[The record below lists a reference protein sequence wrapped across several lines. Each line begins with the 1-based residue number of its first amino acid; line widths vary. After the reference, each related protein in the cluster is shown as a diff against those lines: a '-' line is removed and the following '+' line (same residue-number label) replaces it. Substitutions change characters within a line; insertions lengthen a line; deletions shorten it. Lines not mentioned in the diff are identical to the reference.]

1 MLWIG
6 GALIMGFFILLIDSK
21 VFTSFS
27 FVIYVIVMGLLLGV
41 LIFGDEAKGAK
52 SWFELGS
59 FKVQPSEFGKFAT
72 CLVVANVMSREEFKM
87 MRFSSF
93 IKIGILLGIP
103 VLLIL
108 LQPDAGS
115 ALVYSSFILVMY
127 REGMHGSL
135 LLLCF
140 IIVMTL
146 IFTLLYPPIIIYS
159 LIIIGSLI
167 AFLYYRK
174 NKHEFYQAILWTI
187 GSFLFLLFLKWL
199 LDWTTA
205 TEQLLLLSYLSTC
218 CVGIYFI
225 YRRKM
230 YTILLVIL
238 ASWLCIGATIGVDS
252 VFEKLPRHQQD
263 RINDLLGIKND
274 LANAGYNVF
283 QSKIAIGSGG
293 FAGKGFLEG
302 TQTKYN
308 FVPEQSTDFIFCTIG
323 EEWGFLGSVVVI
335 ALWAYFIIR
344 IIHLAERQ
352 RSCFSRVYGYGVASI
367 LFFHLAVNIGMTIGL
382 APVIGIPLPLFSYGG
397 SSLWAFTI
405 LIFIFLRFDA
415 NRLQVFR

>member
-1 MLWIG
+1 
-6 GALIMGFFILLIDSK
+6 
-21 VFTSFS
+21 
-27 FVIYVIVMGLLLGV
+27 
-41 LIFGDEAKGAK
+41 
-52 SWFELGS
+52 
-59 FKVQPSEFGKFAT
+59 
-72 CLVVANVMSREEFKM
+72 MSREEFKM

-146 IFTLLYPPIIIYS
+146 IFTLLYPPILIYS

-308 FVPEQSTDFIFCTIG
+308 FVPEQHTDFIFCTIG
-323 EEWGFLGSVVVI
+323 EEFGFIGSFVLLLLYL
-335 ALWAYFIIR
+335 ALLIR
-344 IIHLAERQ
+344 LILLAERQ
-352 RSCFSRVYGYGVASI
+352 RSPFSRIYGYAIASI
-367 LFFHLAVNIGMTIGL
+367 IFFHLMVNIGMTIGL
-382 APVIGIPLPLFSYGG
+382 MPVIGIPLPFLSYGG
-397 SSLWAFTI
+397 SSLLMFS
-405 LIFIFLRFDA
+405 LMFFVFLKQDA
-415 NRLQVFR
+415 NKMNIL